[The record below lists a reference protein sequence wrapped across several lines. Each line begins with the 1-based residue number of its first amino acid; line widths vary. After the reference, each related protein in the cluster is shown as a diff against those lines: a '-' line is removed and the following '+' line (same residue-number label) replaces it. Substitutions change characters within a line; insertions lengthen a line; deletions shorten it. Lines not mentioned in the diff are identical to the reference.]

1 MIPIYDVLIVGGG
14 FYGCLI
20 AVELAQTGRKVLLVE
35 REPDLLK
42 RASYCNQARVH
53 QGYHYPRSFTT
64 AVRSRESFER
74 FVRDFPECVDR
85 SFDKYYAVGRELSKV
100 TSGYFETFC
109 RRIGAPIEPAPAAI
123 RNLFSKDLVEDVF
136 FTKEYAFNA
145 DILRASC
152 RARLKSAGVE
162 VRTSVSATRVEP
174 TSSGMRVELTEM
186 INGQESQSTSHV
198 ATTDLF
204 HCTYSKINP
213 ILANSGL
220 PIIPLK
226 HELAELALVEPPAV
240 LKPLGITMMCGPF
253 FSTMP
258 FPARGLH
265 SLSHVR
271 YTPHTAWHEREGE
284 PLPTPPSLN
293 EPTTVAHMI
302 KDAARYLPAMAG
314 CRYVES
320 LFEVKTVLPVSEADD
335 SRPIL
340 FKKHWGTPGLHVVMG
355 SKIDNIYDVLD
366 EVRILLDVRKAAA

>member
-1 MIPIYDVLIVGGG
+1 MIPVYDALIVGGG

-20 AVELAQTGRKVLLVE
+20 AVDLARQGRKVLLVE

-85 SFDKYYAVGRELSKV
+85 SFEKYYAVGRELSKV

-109 RRIGAPIEPAPAAI
+109 RRIGAPIEPAPARIKA
-123 RNLFSKDLVEDVF
+123 LFSRDLVEDVF
-136 FTKEYAFNA
+136 FTREYAFNA
-145 DILRASC
+145 DILRQSC
-152 RARLKSAGVE
+152 RARLSAAGVD
-162 VRTSVSATRVEP
+162 VRTSRAAVRVEP
-174 TSSGMRVELTEM
+174 SSIGMTVELADVV
-186 INGQESQSTSHV
+186 NGRETSTTTKI

-213 ILANSGL
+213 LLANSGL

-226 HELAELALVEPPAV
+226 HELAELALVETREV
-240 LKPLGITMMCGPF
+240 LKPLGITMTCGPF
-253 FSTMP
+253 LSCMP

-271 YTPHTAWHEREGE
+271 YTPHSAWHERDGE
-284 PLPTPPSLN
+284 PLPQPPSLN
-293 EPTTVAHMI
+293 EPSSVAHMI
-302 KDAARYLPAMAG
+302 KDAARYLPAMAA
-314 CRYVES
+314 CRHVES

-340 FKKHWGTPGLHVVMG
+340 FKKHWGTSGLHVVMG

-366 EVRILLDVRKAAA
+366 EVRILLGERKVAA